1 MAKKTASK
9 KKSTRTT
16 SKKAAKKKTPKNKP
30 AAAKK
35 TSKKKKSAKKTA
47 RSTATRKPASSAS
60 KKKTTTSRRTQPRK
74 RGLGVKSQHVDF
86 LSYKVD
92 QVRKFYEEM
101 LELPAETRDTEGLNY
116 LVVTTSSS
124 SSLGFMPP
132 HPEMRSE
139 QPVPREPTL
148 YFLVDDLD
156 AVYAKLLAKGVGLLG
171 PPQEM
176 PWGHRVLSTMDP
188 EGRMIM
194 FGERPKKRQ

>member
-1 MAKKTASK
+1 MAKKKTK
-9 KKSTRTT
+9 KKKT
-16 SKKAAKKKTPKNKP
+16 KKAKANKKPAKKKTAAAKKK

-35 TSKKKKSAKKTA
+35 A
-47 RSTATRKPASSAS
+47 PS
-60 KKKTTTSRRTQPRK
+60 KKKTTKARTARSKKKAAGRK
-74 RGLGVKSQHVDF
+74 RPSKSSKRALGIKSQHVDF

-116 LVVTTSSS
+116 LVVTTSGT

-139 QPVPREPTL
+139 QPLPREPTL

-176 PWGHRVLSTMDP
+176 PWGHRVLTTMDP

-194 FGERPKKRQ
+194 FGERPKPKR

>member
-1 MAKKTASK
+1 MAKKKAARKTTARKQPTK
-9 KKSTRTT
+9 KKAVHKKPSNK
-16 SKKAAKKKTPKNKP
+16 KKAAKKTTKKSISKATTAGKRTPSRASSTKSTPK
-30 AAAKK
+30 
-35 TSKKKKSAKKTA
+35 
-47 RSTATRKPASSAS
+47 TRKRS
-60 KKKTTTSRRTQPRK
+60 KRALGIRT
-74 RGLGVKSQHVDF
+74 QHVDF

-101 LELPAETRDTEGLNY
+101 LGLPTETRDTEGLNY

-139 QPVPREPTL
+139 QPLPREPTL
-148 YFLVDDLD
+148 YFLVDNLD
-156 AVYAKLLAKGVGLLG
+156 AVYAELLAKGVGLLG

-194 FGERPKKRQ
+194 FGEQPSRKR

>member
-1 MAKKTASK
+1 MAKKTVAK
-9 KKSTRTT
+9 RKATKKSPTATT
-16 SKKAAKKKTPKNKP
+16 SAKKKTTSRKSSSSKKSK
-30 AAAKK
+30 AKGRK
-35 TSKKKKSAKKTA
+35 TSKRA
-47 RSTATRKPASSAS
+47 
-60 KKKTTTSRRTQPRK
+60 
-74 RGLGVKSQHVDF
+74 LGIRSQHVDF

-101 LELPAETRDTEGLNY
+101 LGLPSETRDTEGLNY

-139 QPVPREPTL
+139 QPLPREPTL
-148 YFLVDDLD
+148 YFLVDNLD

-194 FGERPKKRQ
+194 FGEQPSRKS

>member
-1 MAKKTASK
+1 MA
-9 KKSTRTT
+9 
-16 SKKAAKKKTPKNKP
+16 KKAAKKKT
-30 AAAKK
+30 
-35 TSKKKKSAKKTA
+35 
-47 RSTATRKPASSAS
+47 S
-60 KKKTTTSRRTQPRK
+60 KKKTAGTAKRTATKRPVQKKTSARK
-74 RGLGVKSQHVDF
+74 VTKTRAAGSSTKPGEKRAKSGKKPLGIRSQHVDF

-116 LVVTTSSS
+116 LVVTTSTS

-139 QPVPREPTL
+139 QPAPREPTL

-194 FGERPKKRQ
+194 FGEQPKRKR